1 MRLSGPRGTPDAPV
15 FDELAR
21 FAMRERV
28 SHATDLPMARARS
41 FPGCRYGVFAL
52 RPLLRDRLQPGERI
66 LGMGAADTAGPG
78 RRAMALA
85 TPLLPLGWIAGSR
98 ALRRRRILVVTDR
111 RVLILGPDRPEV
123 NGSSVY
129 WNAEIPL
136 SQVEIERV
144 TERRLRFDA
153 GRNSFE
159 ARLRGRWLGAELS
172 TVGPASRGP
181 RKAR

>member
-1 MRLSGPRGTPDAPV
+1 
-15 FDELAR
+15 
-21 FAMRERV
+21 
-28 SHATDLPMARARS
+28 MARARS
-41 FPGCRYGVFAL
+41 FPGCRYGVLAL
-52 RPLLRDRLQPGERI
+52 RPLLRERLQPGERI

-98 ALRRRRILVVTDR
+98 ALRRRRVMVVTDR
-111 RVLILGPDRPEV
+111 RVLVLGPHRPEV
-123 NGSSVY
+123 NAASVH

-136 SQVEIERV
+136 AQARIQRLTKRRFRVE
-144 TERRLRFDA
+144 A

-172 TVGPASRGP
+172 TVGPASHSP

>member
-1 MRLSGPRGTPDAPV
+1 
-15 FDELAR
+15 
-21 FAMRERV
+21 
-28 SHATDLPMARARS
+28 MARARS

-144 TERRLRFDA
+144 TGRRLWFDA